1 VTGDFGA
8 EIVPDVTVPTGV
20 VVIASDMFH
29 TAWGTDSD
37 HTVELFSLTNQTFN
51 FDRVQVYDS
60 TGTLPPGYYEEFAP
74 GLQYFDDDAPTYTLG
89 ASSFVS
95 ITDIRASTGKVMAT
109 EQVGEGMLFQFH
121 GTGFSVLFT
130 QDRFA
135 DAVKICWQRGTT
147 TDVDAV
153 LTGGTCRTYDN
164 ESLRLVNKAGRT
176 ILGLDEADYTVIVQ
190 MLDDNND
197 PDAHIP
203 IRETPLT
210 LKIDA
215 VQTYNEAWF
224 TAGDWDD
231 VTNLDKLTPG
241 MRYETSYENREE
253 DNRFQYFGDVWTS
266 VSGVR
271 ARLYSGQD
279 YDRILRNGM
288 GSGVVFRTDQADGLI
303 LYRDTRYGSAPIEI
317 CVAPMNV
324 GETQVD
330 LANRICTMI
339 ANDGGVGYQQPQGLL
354 LTPQAIPGH
363 MS

>member
-1 VTGDFGA
+1 
-8 EIVPDVTVPTGV
+8 
-20 VVIASDMFH
+20 
-29 TAWGTDSD
+29 
-37 HTVELFSLTNQTFN
+37 
-51 FDRVQVYDS
+51 
-60 TGTLPPGYYEEFAP
+60 
-74 GLQYFDDDAPTYTLG
+74 
-89 ASSFVS
+89 
-95 ITDIRASTGKVMAT
+95 
-109 EQVGEGMLFQFH
+109 
-121 GTGFSVLFT
+121 
-130 QDRFA
+130 
-135 DAVKICWQRGTT
+135 
-147 TDVDAV
+147 
-153 LTGGTCRTYDN
+153 
-164 ESLRLVNKAGRT
+164 LVNKAGRT